1 MLELD
6 CHLTKDGHVVVS
18 HDEELLRQT
27 GHDVSISSLNL
38 EVRGQGEHSLLQLYL
53 LSKNFFA
60 IVILAKLIMHPASFL
75 LLPPFDHI
83 QIYSVLFHGFSRIS
97 VLI

>member
-75 LLPPFDHI
+75 LYLHFTTFKSI
-83 QIYSVLFHGFSRIS
+83 QFYFTDFPV
-97 VLI
+97 